1 MFNYNFHVVCC
12 VFGAWFW
19 FSVGIW
25 ILMPHVLSFV
35 VSVGWGFFVTVS
47 CKLVFCFCL
56 STGPLTLF
64 HWLCALV
71 ICSLCGLVLCV
82 LLNIWFIIIITF
94 LNRCN
99 RFESKQKLVKAKCL
113 QINREGNI
121 LDGLSV
127 KLCFESGVLP
137 NWVMVGYVSY
147 PVKAYVC
154 APL

>member
-1 MFNYNFHVVCC
+1 MFIVWSSLVRFAEHMVYDF
-12 VFGAWFW
+12 
-19 FSVGIW
+19 I
-25 ILMPHVLSFV
+25 
-35 VSVGWGFFVTVS
+35 FF
-47 CKLVFCFCL
+47 
-56 STGPLTLF
+56 
-64 HWLCALV
+64 
-71 ICSLCGLVLCV
+71 
-82 LLNIWFIIIITF
+82 
-94 LNRCN
+94 NRCN